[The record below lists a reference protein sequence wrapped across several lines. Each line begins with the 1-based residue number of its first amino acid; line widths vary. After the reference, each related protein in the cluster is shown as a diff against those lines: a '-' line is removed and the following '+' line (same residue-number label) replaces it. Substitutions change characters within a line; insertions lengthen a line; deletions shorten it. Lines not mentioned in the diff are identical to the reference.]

1 MEVFPNAVEAR
12 SGSRNNVRIY
22 TEIRAIE
29 AAILT
34 AIDSGLLNILVA
46 GTYMTDITTGQLYA
60 RVWLDET
67 ENRSL
72 TEQMLLVKKHFQN
85 MGYEI
90 TQKLNTTPN
99 NTFKWKVLW

>member
-1 MEVFPNAVEAR
+1 MEVFPNAIDAR
-12 SGSRNNVRIY
+12 NGARNNVRIY

-34 AIDSGLLNILVA
+34 AIDSGLLNVLVT
-46 GTYMTDITTGQLYA
+46 GTFMTDVTTGQAYA
-60 RVWLDET
+60 SVWLDET

-72 TEQMLLVKKHFQN
+72 LEQMTLVKKHFQN

-90 TQKLNTTPN
+90 TQKLNTTTN
-99 NTFKWKVLW
+99 NTFKWEVLW